1 MSYKRLFR
9 TSWEAAMQRIGFIV
23 LPGFQMLSVTAL
35 SVFELANWEI
45 GEPVY
50 DLHLLSEPGGS
61 IRSSIGIGVATQP
74 FDDTNFD
81 TLMVGGS
88 AVAGAL
94 TPGVIKFLRQGLE
107 RSRRIASTCTG
118 AFVLAEAGLLD
129 GRRATT
135 HWHRARE
142 LQTRFPKV
150 KVEED
155 RIFIIDGPVWTSAGM
170 TAGIDLALAMIEK
183 DLSAEVARAV
193 ARQLV
198 VYHRRAGGQSQF
210 SALLELEPKSDR
222 IQSALAYAKRN
233 LATPLTVRQL
243 AEAAHLSP
251 RQFSRAFRAETGQSP
266 AKAVENLRVE
276 AARLM
281 MEQSRHP
288 IEIVA
293 RQTGF
298 ADRDRMRRA
307 FLRAFGQPPQVIRL
321 QQSQFSA
328 ARATTGHSADEPPN
342 ATQFEFRVRI
352 DGLALPSA
360 IGPSFSMLKAVW
372 PFDCGN

>member
-1 MSYKRLFR
+1 
-9 TSWEAAMQRIGFIV
+9 MQRVGFIV
-23 LPGFQMLSVTAL
+23 LPGFQMMSVASL
-35 SVFELANWEI
+35 SVFELANSEM

-50 DLHLLSEPGGS
+50 ELRLLSETGGS
-61 IRSSIGIGVATQP
+61 VCSSMGFSVATEP
-74 FDDTNFD
+74 FKKANFD

-88 AVAGAL
+88 AVAGSL
-94 TPGVIKFLRQGLE
+94 TPGVIKFLRRALT
-107 RSRRIASTCTG
+107 RSRRVASTCTG

-135 HWHRARE
+135 HWRRARD
-142 LQTRFPKV
+142 LRARFPMV

-155 RIFIIDGPVWTSAGM
+155 RIFIVDGPVWTSAGM
-170 TAGIDLALAMIEK
+170 TAGIDLALAMVEK
-183 DLSAEVARAV
+183 DLGADVARAV
-193 ARQLV
+193 ARRLV

-233 LATPLTVRQL
+233 LDKPLTVTQL
-243 AEAAHLSP
+243 AKAAHLSP

-281 MEQSRHP
+281 MERSRHP
-288 IEIVA
+288 IDVIA
-293 RQTGF
+293 QQTGF

-307 FLRAFGQPPQVIRL
+307 FLRAFGQPPQAMRRN
-321 QQSQFSA
+321 
-328 ARATTGHSADEPPN
+328 ARAQVA
-342 ATQFEFRVRI
+342 A
-352 DGLALPSA
+352 
-360 IGPSFSMLKAVW
+360 
-372 PFDCGN
+372 

>member
-1 MSYKRLFR
+1 MG
-9 TSWEAAMQRIGFIV
+9 AAMQRIGFIV
-23 LPGFQMLSVTAL
+23 LPGFQMMSLAAL
-35 SVFELANWEI
+35 AVFEFANKEL
-45 GEPVY
+45 GEAVY
-50 DLHLLSEPGGS
+50 DVHLLSETGGS
-61 IRSSIGIGVATQP
+61 VFSSIGVSIATEP

-81 TLMVGGS
+81 TLITGGS
-88 AVAGAL
+88 AEIGAL
-94 TPGVIKFLRQGLE
+94 TPGVIEFLQQALGRY
-107 RSRRIASTCTG
+107 RRVAAICTG
-118 AFVLAEAGLLD
+118 AFNLAAAGLLD

-135 HWHRARE
+135 HWHRARD
-142 LQTRFPKV
+142 LQAQFPKV

-155 RIFIIDGPVWTSAGM
+155 RIFITDGSVWTSAGM

-183 DLSAEVARAV
+183 DLGADVARAV

-233 LATPLTVRQL
+233 LHTALTVGQL
-243 AEAAHLSP
+243 AKAAHLSP

-266 AKAVENLRVE
+266 AKAVENLRIE

-288 IEIVA
+288 IDVIA

-307 FLRAFGQPPQVIRL
+307 FLRAFGQPPQVIRRN
-321 QQSQFSA
+321 
-328 ARATTGHSADEPPN
+328 ARAQA
-342 ATQFEFRVRI
+342 A
-352 DGLALPSA
+352 A
-360 IGPSFSMLKAVW
+360 
-372 PFDCGN
+372 